1 MTIDVSE
8 ANFESDVLVRSAQ
21 GPVVV
26 YLWSPRSDACVAVG
40 EVVERL
46 INATAGK
53 ILLARINVDDNP
65 SIVQAF
71 RVQAVPALFAL
82 RDGGILGEFQG
93 QLSEAAIAQFL
104 EQMLPTA
111 SQEEIAALIARG
123 DERSLLAVLDI
134 EPGNEI
140 AIVALATILT
150 ARGEGEAALSLL
162 ARVPETENVRKA
174 SAAARLSLRPPDD
187 YDTQLEKLLDSVK
200 LDDDARQQFV
210 DILEVMGLD
219 DPRSAVWRKK
229 LTARL
234 Y

>member
-1 MTIDVSE
+1 M
-8 ANFESDVLVRSAQ
+8 
-21 GPVVV
+21 
-26 YLWSPRSDACVAVG
+26 
-40 EVVERL
+40 
-46 INATAGK
+46 
-53 ILLARINVDDNP
+53 
-65 SIVQAF
+65 
-71 RVQAVPALFAL
+71 
-82 RDGGILGEFQG
+82 
-93 QLSEAAIAQFL
+93 
-104 EQMLPTA
+104 
-111 SQEEIAALIARG
+111 
-123 DERSLLAVLDI
+123 AVLDI

>member
-1 MTIDVSE
+1 
-8 ANFESDVLVRSAQ
+8 
-21 GPVVV
+21 
-26 YLWSPRSDACVAVG
+26 
-40 EVVERL
+40 
-46 INATAGK
+46 AT
-53 ILLARINVDDNP
+53 
-65 SIVQAF
+65 
-71 RVQAVPALFAL
+71 
-82 RDGGILGEFQG
+82 
-93 QLSEAAIAQFL
+93 
-104 EQMLPTA
+104 
-111 SQEEIAALIARG
+111 QEEIAALIARG
-123 DERSLLAVLDI
+123 DEQSLLAVLDI